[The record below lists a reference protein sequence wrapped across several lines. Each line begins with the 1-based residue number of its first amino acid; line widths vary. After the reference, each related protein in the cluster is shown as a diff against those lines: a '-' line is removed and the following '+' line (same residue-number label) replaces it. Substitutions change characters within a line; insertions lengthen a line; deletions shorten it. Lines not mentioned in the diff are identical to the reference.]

1 MENKLKFFIPSI
13 ADVIFFLLFIILAFQ
28 TPSILLVDCDTGL
41 HIRIGEF
48 ILNTFSIPKYDIFC
62 ASIPPHKYIDYEWF
76 SQVIMA
82 LVYHHGGGLT
92 GIVIFFSFLIAFTYY
107 LLFRILRRE
116 TGNIVITT
124 CISLL
129 VICASSIHWQ
139 AKPHIFSI
147 LIFIVWYYILDLYQ
161 YKNRNYIYT
170 LPAIMLIW
178 VNLHGAFIL
187 GFVLCGI
194 YFLGNTVQ
202 IFLIDESEKAIYK
215 AKAKKLLFI
224 ISLLIIA
231 SLLNPSGWRGLLQP
245 FTVISNNILTD
256 NISAYSSPNFH
267 NPNIFPFEILIL
279 FMIAAFAL
287 SKYKQSI
294 AEIILVL
301 LFTSMALYSVRNIP
315 FFAITIAPILLRR
328 SEQIPFE
335 KNSKQSIIEIILV
348 IFFTCLALY
357 SAGILLFAVIIF
369 LALLL
374 HIKKIFTENNGKF
387 TDSPDIDNQNIS
399 ETKLFSAKD
408 FFWLLLLVIFIPGLA
423 LSGHINHQFDEK
435 IKPVAAV
442 EFLKKEYIQGNI
454 YNEYDFGTYI
464 IYSAYPQYRV
474 FIDGRAEMYGAERLR
489 EYYRVRRTEP
499 GWKKV
504 LDKYDISLIIIYH
517 NLRLSQSLL
526 NNNKWRLIYSD
537 TVADIFVRNSFK
549 NKSLIEKYSNAKL
562 AILENTHKNFS

>member
-1 MENKLKFFIPSI
+1 MQNKFKFFIPSI
-13 ADVIFFLLFIILAFQ
+13 ADFIFFLLFTILAFQ
-28 TPSILLVDCDTGL
+28 TPSILLIDCDTGL

-48 ILNTFSIPKYDIFC
+48 ILNTLSIPKYDIFFS
-62 ASIPPHKYIDYEWF
+62 SIPPHKYIDYEWL

-82 LVYHHGGGLT
+82 LVHLHLGGLT
-92 GIVIFFSFLIAFTYY
+92 GVVIFFSFFIAFIYY

-116 TGNIVITT
+116 NGNIVITT

-139 AKPHIFSI
+139 AKPHIFSL

-161 YKNRNYIYT
+161 YKNKNYLYT

-187 GFVLCGI
+187 GFALCGI
-194 YFLGNTVQ
+194 YLLGNIAQV
-202 IFLIDESEKAIYK
+202 FLIDETEKAIHK
-215 AKAKKLLFI
+215 AKTKKLFFI

-267 NPNIFPFEILIL
+267 NSNILPFEILLL
-279 FMIAAFAL
+279 FIIAAFAL
-287 SKYKQSI
+287 SKSKQSI
-294 AEIILVL
+294 TEIILVL

-328 SEQIPFE
+328 SEQIPLE
-335 KNSKQSIIEIILV
+335 KNSRQSIIEIISV
-348 IFFTCLALY
+348 IFFTIMALY
-357 SAGILLFAVIIF
+357 SAGVLLFVVIIIF
-369 LALLL
+369 ALLL
-374 HIKKIFTENNGKF
+374 YIKKIFTENNGKF
-387 TDSPDIDNQNIS
+387 TDTPDTDNQNIS
-399 ETKLFSAKD
+399 ETNLFLAKD
-408 FFWLLLLVIFIPGLA
+408 FFWLFLLVIFILALA
-423 LSGHINHQFDEK
+423 LSGRINHQFDEK
-435 IKPVAAV
+435 IKPLAAI
-442 EFLKKEYIQGNI
+442 EFLKKENIQGNM

-474 FIDGRAEMYGAERLR
+474 FIDGRAEMYGAERLK

-499 GWKKV
+499 GWEKV
-504 LDKYDISLIIIYH
+504 LDKYDINLIIVYH
-517 NLRLSQSLL
+517 NLSLSQSLL

-537 TVADIFVRNSFK
+537 TVADIFVRNSLK
-549 NKSLIEKYSNAKL
+549 NKSLIEKYSMKTV
-562 AILENTHKNFS
+562 IVENIHKNFI